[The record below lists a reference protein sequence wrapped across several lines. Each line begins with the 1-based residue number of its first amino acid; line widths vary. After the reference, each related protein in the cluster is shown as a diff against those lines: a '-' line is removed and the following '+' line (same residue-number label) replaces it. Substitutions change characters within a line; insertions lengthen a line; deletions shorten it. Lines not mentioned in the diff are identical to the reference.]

1 MAGDHDHAKLDLF
14 LRGKFVAMRFVIFFN
29 FRGGNDHVPL
39 HVLAS
44 HRLHD
49 HSLGLQFFEFAQS
62 VILRFERLDKSI
74 AVATE

>member
-14 LRGKFVAMRFVIFFN
+14 LGRKFVAVRLVIFFD
-29 FRGGNDHVPL
+29 FRGRNDHVSL
-39 HVLAS
+39 HVLAP

-49 HSLGLQFFEFAQS
+49 HSLGLQFFEFAQR
-62 VILRFERLDKSI
+62 VILGFERFDKSI